1 MALFAHRNSPTQTI
15 PTCSVFHL
23 DSPSKASPSQRQE
36 LAVPNAFAL
45 DLKRFSIEMKEDDLV
60 VLRLGTDKVQAV
72 GEVVGAYDWS
82 EAFGDV
88 DGWNLQHVR
97 RVRWLWP
104 DLVNPKNF
112 GTYGLKLGDT
122 TQRLNVGPVTRP
134 L

>member
-1 MALFAHRNSPTQTI
+1 
-15 PTCSVFHL
+15 V
-23 DSPSKASPSQRQE
+23 
-36 LAVPNAFAL
+36 VPNAFAL

-60 VLRLGTDKVQAV
+60 VLGLGTDKVQAV